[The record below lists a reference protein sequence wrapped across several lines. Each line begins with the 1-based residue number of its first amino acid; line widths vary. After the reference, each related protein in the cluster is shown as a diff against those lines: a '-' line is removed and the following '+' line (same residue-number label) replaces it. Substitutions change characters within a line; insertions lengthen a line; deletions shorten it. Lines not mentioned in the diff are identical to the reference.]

1 MYDASN
7 PVTECTGPFSFY
19 MGNFLGLNGD
29 FAVIFS
35 GGLAGDLE
43 GSWVMIY
50 SC

>member
-7 PVTECTGPFSFY
+7 PVTECTGPFLFY
-19 MGNFLGLNGD
+19 MENFLGLNGD